1 VYGDNPS
8 PLVSARL
15 SARSAVRQSVE
26 AELNRLERMAAAAEP
41 LTPRNLG
48 WAALPSESGLTE
60 AQEDFIDYWSP
71 QRVIDDC
78 QAKRVLIARTFDH
91 QRFED
96 LAEDPAGQLNELLRA
111 LVSGRLTAD

>member
-1 VYGDNPS
+1 
-8 PLVSARL
+8 
-15 SARSAVRQSVE
+15 
-26 AELNRLERMAAAAEP
+26 MAAAAEP

-91 QRFED
+91 QRLED
-96 LAEDPAGQLNELLRA
+96 LAEDPAGQLDELLRA
-111 LVSGRLTAD
+111 LVSGRLTQIDCMQTDCGSDRVRAALSASCGFRTVRSDAQG